1 MKDMQQLREMLCKE
15 LKQYEA
21 RSKLNLAD
29 LDAVHKLTDTIK
41 NIDKIEMLE
50 EGGMDE
56 YAEARYSRR
65 GGEYAYD
72 DGNSYARRG
81 RHYVR
86 GHYSRDGGYAMND
99 GYARDGYSRDG
110 GMERV
115 MDMMRDMME
124 DASPEERKT
133 IERMMDAARK

>member
-15 LKQYEA
+15 LKQYES

-50 EGGMDE
+50 EGEMDE

-65 GGEYAYD
+65 GDYAYD

-99 GYARDGYSRDG
+99 GYSRDG
-110 GMERV
+110 GRV
-115 MDMMRDMME
+115 MDIMRDMME
-124 DASPEERKT
+124 EASPEERKT
-133 IERMMDAARK
+133 IERMMEAARK